1 MYKPKKISS
10 FIPKI
15 IGSSKKNNKLIEL
28 KANWENIFGVEFSKK
43 FYVSS
48 LREINKKK
56 VLTIISCESD
66 LLELSYSSESIK
78 NKINTFFSY
87 ELIDIIKFKKSL
99 QL

>member
-28 KANWENIFGVEFSKK
+28 KANWEEIVGKEYSKK
-43 FYVSS
+43 CYISN

-78 NKINTFFSY
+78 NKINSFYSCDFV
-87 ELIDIIKFKKSL
+87 DIIKFKKSL

>member
-10 FIPKI
+10 FITKI
-15 IGSSKKNNKLIEL
+15 IRSSNKNNKLIEL
-28 KANWENIFGVEFSKK
+28 KANWENIVGIEFSEKC
-43 FYVSS
+43 YVFS
-48 LREINKKK
+48 LRKINKKK

-78 NKINTFFSY
+78 NKINTFYSY
-87 ELIDIIKFKKSL
+87 EFVDIIKFKKSL